1 MVLLNNTSQNSKDQI
16 EKTYSVLFSAYRRIS
31 DYISAERYDRKG
43 EAVDYGNL
51 GIVFQSIGQY
61 DKAKEYLQM
70 ALVIR
75 TEIGDKEGE
84 AANLTNFR
92 ILSRTVGDYKVS
104 EVCLEKALSISRD
117 IGDRRRVF
125 QILLEY
131 AILYLFQTK
140 ITPFRVFISALECMR
155 S

>member
-1 MVLLNNTSQNSKDQI
+1 MT
-16 EKTYSVLFSAYRRIS
+16 T
-31 DYISAERYDRKG
+31 
-43 EAVDYGNL
+43 
-51 GIVFQSIGQY
+51 VFQSIGQY

-104 EVCLEKALSISRD
+104 EVCLEKALSISRYW
-117 IGDRRRVF
+117 R
-125 QILLEY
+125 
-131 AILYLFQTK
+131 
-140 ITPFRVFISALECMR
+140 
-155 S
+155 

>member
-1 MVLLNNTSQNSKDQI
+1 MT
-16 EKTYSVLFSAYRRIS
+16 T
-31 DYISAERYDRKG
+31 
-43 EAVDYGNL
+43 
-51 GIVFQSIGQY
+51 VFQSIGQY

-92 ILSRTVGDYKVS
+92 ILSRTVGDCKVL